1 MDALAHL
8 VANIP
13 DWIKRL
19 DELTDQIE
27 KRQLELAQV
36 SSSPMPRTRSLRNRG
51 STESLKPTDEP
62 EAHPQDTVA
71 ELPQAP
77 VTKPTTP
84 VKHPLDTSVTPAKAA
99 DGPPP
104 SSPGGSNTPSG
115 LRRQTSVVK
124 AQAQARVRATMRKR
138 QRSDSIVS
146 AEAGVPKF
154 RTRSM
159 IIVYY
164 DSYVQSFFEELVKF
178 VSASRNMMRKAK
190 MAAKVAQ
197 IKRQAELAL
206 GDGDD
211 EQQDAP
217 KDQGLQV
224 GGQLLAAQVGKSP
237 SVQVDDAPLEAVPAS
252 EDAKAREED
261 EKLALQFVSSRRM
274 RPVTRIPNAFGTAT
288 GRHAYASGSRVAG
301 GGQQAAAG
309 QLPDVYDRLDKGLEY
324 VQSMSEHGAHQFLR
338 DGDCA
343 EEVDNIKTKL
353 AETKDLAA
361 KEMERVQKDEPA
373 ELKSSSDSL
382 KGRSFRPHS
391 MRREYSGPSMKDGNV
406 DLEVDDGPE
415 GNSAGE
421 GKLLAKGTRLMQ

>member
-1 MDALAHL
+1 MDALTHL

-19 DELTDQIE
+19 DELTEQIE
-27 KRQLELAQV
+27 KRQLELAQASQ
-36 SSSPMPRTRSLRNRG
+36 SSVLRTRSLRNRG

-62 EAHPQDTVA
+62 EAHPHDTVA
-71 ELPQAP
+71 ELPPPLA
-77 VTKPTTP
+77 KPTRP
-84 VKHPLDTSVTPAKAA
+84 AKHALDTTVAPAKPT

-104 SSPGGSNTPSG
+104 SSPGGSNTPSA
-115 LRRQTSVVK
+115 LRRQTSIVK

-197 IKRQAELAL
+197 IRRQAELDLA
-206 GDGDD
+206 DGDD
-211 EQQDAP
+211 EEQDNG

-224 GGQLLAAQVGKSP
+224 GGRLLAAQVGITP
-237 SVQVDDAPLEAVPAS
+237 SMQVDDAPLEAVPACD
-252 EDAKAREED
+252 DAKAREED

-274 RPVTRIPNAFGTAT
+274 RPVTRVPNAFVTAT
-288 GRHAYASGSRVAG
+288 GRHVYATGGRVAAG
-301 GGQQAAAG
+301 GPGAAAD
-309 QLPDVYDRLDKGLEY
+309 QLPDVYDQLDKGLEY

-343 EEVDNIKTKL
+343 EEVDSIKSRL
-353 AETKDLAA
+353 GETQKLAA
-361 KEMERVQKDEPA
+361 KEMERVRKDEPA
-373 ELKSSSDSL
+373 ELKSSPDTF

-391 MRREYSGPSMKDGNV
+391 MRREYSGPSVKDGNM
-406 DLEVDDGPE
+406 DLEVDEASE
-415 GNSAGE
+415 GNGAGDA
-421 GKLLAKGTRLMQ
+421 KLLAKATRMMQ

>member
-1 MDALAHL
+1 MEALTHL

-19 DELTDQIE
+19 DELTEQIE

-36 SSSPMPRTRSLRNRG
+36 SESPFSRTRSLRNRG

-71 ELPQAP
+71 ELPPPLAKPTSPAKPSLDTSAAP
-77 VTKPTTP
+77 VT
-84 VKHPLDTSVTPAKAA
+84 VT

-104 SSPGGSNTPSG
+104 SSPAGSNTPSA
-115 LRRQTSVVK
+115 LRRQTSIVK

-138 QRSDSIVS
+138 QRSDSVVS

-197 IKRQAELAL
+197 IKRQAELDSA
-206 GDGDD
+206 DVED
-211 EQQDAP
+211 EEQDTG
-217 KDQGLQV
+217 KDHGLQV
-224 GGQLLAAQVGKSP
+224 DGPLLAAQVGGRPLMQS
-237 SVQVDDAPLEAVPAS
+237 DDAPLEAAPAN
-252 EDAKAREED
+252 EDAKARVED

-274 RPVTRIPNAFGTAT
+274 RPVTRVPNVLVT
-288 GRHAYASGSRVAG
+288 ASGRPLYPTGGRVAG
-301 GGQQAAAG
+301 GGPRAAAS
-309 QLPDVYDRLDKGLEY
+309 QLPDVYDQLDKGLEY
-324 VQSMSEHGAHQFLR
+324 VQSMCEHGAHQFLR

-343 EEVDNIKTKL
+343 EEVDNIKTRL
-353 AETKDLAA
+353 GQTQDLAA
-361 KEMERVQKDEPA
+361 KEMERVQKDEPT
-373 ELKSSSDSL
+373 ELKSSPDSL

-391 MRREYSGPSMKDGNV
+391 MRREHSGPSMKDGII
-406 DLEVDDGPE
+406 DLEVDDALD
-415 GNSAGE
+415 GNGAGDA
-421 GKLLAKGTRLMQ
+421 KLLAKGTRMMQ